1 MFVPRKIVEDRLK
14 QILAEDVGQ
23 GDVTAAAIIPTG
35 LTVQAEVIAK
45 EAGIVAGIEEATI
58 LAESLGLTV
67 KAQVADGQEIKNK
80 QTLMQLTG
88 DAQTILAVERT
99 LLNLLSRMSGIA
111 TATNKLTQK
120 LKKANSKARIAA
132 TRKSAPG
139 MLYFDKKAVTIGNGD
154 PHRLHL
160 DDMVLIKDN
169 HIAIVGS
176 ALEAVKLAK
185 AKVSFSKKIEVEVTK
200 AADAV
205 KVAEAGADIVMFDNF
220 SPKQVKD
227 AVELLKAA
235 GFFGKVLLEVSGGI
249 NSENL
254 LEYAETQVDIISM
267 GALTH
272 SVKALDISLEITK
285 SKNGLVA
292 A

>member
-23 GDVTAAAIIPTG
+23 GDVTAAAIITAG
-35 LTVQAEVIAK
+35 LMVQAEVIAK

-67 KAQVADGQEIKNK
+67 KAKVVDGQEVKNK

-88 DAQTILAVERT
+88 NAQTILSVERT

-111 TATNKLTQK
+111 TATNKLAQK
-120 LKKANSKARIAA
+120 LKKAKSKARIAA

-139 MLYFDKKAVTIGNGD
+139 LLYFDKKAIIIGNGD

-185 AKVSFSKKIEVEVTK
+185 AKVSFSKKIEVEVSK

-235 GFFGKVLLEVSGGI
+235 GFFGKVLLEVSGGV

>member
-1 MFVPRKIVEDRLK
+1 
-14 QILAEDVGQ
+14 
-23 GDVTAAAIIPTG
+23 
-35 LTVQAEVIAK
+35 
-45 EAGIVAGIEEATI
+45 
-58 LAESLGLTV
+58 
-67 KAQVADGQEIKNK
+67 
-80 QTLMQLTG
+80 MQLTG
-88 DAQTILAVERT
+88 NAQTILSVERT

-111 TATNKLTQK
+111 TATNKLAQK
-120 LKKANSKARIAA
+120 LKKAKSKARIAA

-139 MLYFDKKAVTIGNGD
+139 LLYFDKKAIIIGNGD

-185 AKVSFSKKIEVEVTK
+185 AKVSFSKKIEVEVSK

-235 GFFGKVLLEVSGGI
+235 GFFGKVLLEVSGGV

>member
-23 GDVTAAAIIPTG
+23 GDVTAAAIIPAG

-67 KAQVADGQEIKNK
+67 KAQVADGQEVKNK

-111 TATNKLTQK
+111 TATNKLVQK

-139 MLYFDKKAVTIGNGD
+139 MLYFDKKAVIIGNGD

>member
-99 LLNLLSRMSGIA
+99 LLNLLSRMRHRNSHKQ
-111 TATNKLTQK
+111 TN
-120 LKKANSKARIAA
+120 
-132 TRKSAPG
+132 
-139 MLYFDKKAVTIGNGD
+139 
-154 PHRLHL
+154 
-160 DDMVLIKDN
+160 
-169 HIAIVGS
+169 
-176 ALEAVKLAK
+176 
-185 AKVSFSKKIEVEVTK
+185 TK
-200 AADAV
+200 T
-205 KVAEAGADIVMFDNF
+205 K
-220 SPKQVKD
+220 
-227 AVELLKAA
+227 
-235 GFFGKVLLEVSGGI
+235 
-249 NSENL
+249 
-254 LEYAETQVDIISM
+254 
-267 GALTH
+267 
-272 SVKALDISLEITK
+272 K
-285 SKNGLVA
+285 SKLQSQNRRHTQISTRHALF
-292 A
+292 